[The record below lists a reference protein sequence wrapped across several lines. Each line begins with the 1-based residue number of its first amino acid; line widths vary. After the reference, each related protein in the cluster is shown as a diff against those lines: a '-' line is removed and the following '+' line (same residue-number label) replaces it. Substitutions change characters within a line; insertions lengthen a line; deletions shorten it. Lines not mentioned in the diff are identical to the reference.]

1 MSDVSSVFGGR
12 TIEITHVIN
21 AQQDKI
27 SQGYQNLSIL
37 KAELKKNREAL
48 KDAYSNDKDYHD
60 LETEIKDMRAKL
72 NARKKTLE
80 NDNDSIIQLKNKV
93 KNMTESVK
101 EEQLNFS
108 DWIQEF
114 EKETGQKTVEIQGM
128 LFEIDTVSKLKI
140 KQ

>member
-12 TIEITHVIN
+12 SIEITHVIN
-21 AQQDKI
+21 RHQDKI
-27 SQGYQNLSIL
+27 SQGYQNLTIQ
-37 KAELKKNREAL
+37 KAELKKNRDAL
-48 KDAYSNDKDYHD
+48 KDAYQNDKDYHEI
-60 LETEIKDMRAKL
+60 ETEIKDLKVKL
-72 NARKKTLE
+72 NARKKALE
-80 NDNDSIIQLKNKV
+80 RDNDSITQLKHKV
-93 KNMTESVK
+93 ENMTESFK